1 MWHWGYILA
10 LNTDSAAGLLIRSIH
25 LVTQRLNSQWRQDMS
40 ISLAALELLSGLAKV
55 RRKGQYFILAQSPLP
70 WLFFFCIS
78 PPLGVGM
85 AVLVI
90 LKHSLYSKCAKV
102 SLHVRFYEMNF
113 TFFKFCIRL

>member
-55 RRKGQYFILAQSPLP
+55 RRT
-70 WLFFFCIS
+70 
-78 PPLGVGM
+78 V
-85 AVLVI
+85 VLVEPDSFGP
-90 LKHSLYSKCAKV
+90 SLSPV
-102 SLHVRFYEMNF
+102 SPNSLIQGLQWWLYANVVYVQSVQ
-113 TFFKFCIRL
+113 K

>member
-55 RRKGQYFILAQSPLP
+55 R
-70 WLFFFCIS
+70 
-78 PPLGVGM
+78 
-85 AVLVI
+85 
-90 LKHSLYSKCAKV
+90 
-102 SLHVRFYEMNF
+102 
-113 TFFKFCIRL
+113 